1 MIIKTQL
8 IIVCFAEIKN
18 SIKWIHNDMALT
30 EKILNHEIKLGFLKL
45 VANDLIFSKVV
56 RFKKGKKYILLRIF
70 FFLNFF
76 FKFKF

>member
-45 VANDLIFSKVV
+45 VANYLIFSKVV
-56 RFKKGKKYILLRIF
+56 RFKKGKKKHSFKNF
-70 FFLNFF
+70 FKKFF

>member
-56 RFKKGKKYILLRIF
+56 RFKKGKKIHSFKNF
-70 FFLNFF
+70 FFLFFLNLNF
-76 FKFKF
+76 